1 MRDLLSMAWRAMSVV
16 FVSLCSGSATAPRCA
31 RPNPGFSCCTM
42 CTNGS
47 LISFLLMRLVAPPI
61 NVSPNTRPVDAS
73 TIVEAK
79 HLPIPASS
87 RVRLP
92 CAPSRPT
99 APVCTRAGSKSHLH
113 VVEDCLQSSSM
124 VRNQGNTHE
133 PQPTQPKLCATA
145 RC

>member
-1 MRDLLSMAWRAMSVV
+1 
-16 FVSLCSGSATAPRCA
+16 
-31 RPNPGFSCCTM
+31 M

-47 LISFLLMRLVAPPI
+47 LISFLLMRPVAPPI

-87 RVRLP
+87 QVRLP

-99 APVCTRAGSKSHLH
+99 APV
-113 VVEDCLQSSSM
+113 
-124 VRNQGNTHE
+124 
-133 PQPTQPKLCATA
+133 A
-145 RC
+145 RVLGPNPIFTLWRIAYRV

>member
-1 MRDLLSMAWRAMSVV
+1 MA
-16 FVSLCSGSATAPRCA
+16 P
-31 RPNPGFSCCTM
+31 
-42 CTNGS
+42 
-47 LISFLLMRLVAPPI
+47 VAPPI

-87 RVRLP
+87 R
-92 CAPSRPT
+92 
-99 APVCTRAGSKSHLH
+99 
-113 VVEDCLQSSSM
+113 DCLQSSSM